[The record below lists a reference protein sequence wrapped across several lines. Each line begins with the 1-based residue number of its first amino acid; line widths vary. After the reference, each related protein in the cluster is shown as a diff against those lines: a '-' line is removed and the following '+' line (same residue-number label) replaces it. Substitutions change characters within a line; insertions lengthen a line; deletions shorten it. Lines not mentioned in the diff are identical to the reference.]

1 MQNHP
6 DPLYRVS
13 GECFAF
19 SPQCVFKAL
28 YDDLRVGRG
37 DGKNLRVGNFLATSI
52 IYAEITDTWDER
64 VDRVGNSRVYMMCAC
79 ARASTIT
86 RRIYK
91 KNSDLASYKPP
102 DYRPYRPVNHN
113 QLKSL
118 NISIIMIDIYRPV
131 RICYLP
137 YRPVK
142 LKIRVYPASKATVAR
157 RPWIQSEGGCPPGS
171 GTLCSARTLRVNAY
185 G

>member
-6 DPLYRVS
+6 DPLYRVC

-28 YDDLRVGRG
+28 YDDPRDGRG
-37 DGKNLRVGNFLATSI
+37 DRKNLRVGNFQATGI
-52 IYAEITDTWDER
+52 IYAKITDTWDER
-64 VDRVGNSRVYMMCAC
+64 VDRVGNYRVYMMRAC
-79 ARASTIT
+79 ARASTII

-102 DYRPYRPVNHN
+102 DYRPYRPVNRN
-113 QLKSL
+113 QFKSL
-118 NISIIMIDIYRPV
+118 NISISMIDIYRPE

-142 LKIRVYPASKATVAR
+142 LKIGMYSASKATVAR
-157 RPWIQSEGGCPPGS
+157 GPWIQSEGGCPPGS
-171 GTLCSARTLRVNAY
+171 GTVCSARTPR
-185 G
+185 